1 MSNRGGHGGGGRGG
15 RGGRRSDQRQDQSS
29 GSVAWPG
36 LPQTSGGGRGV
47 SGGRGRGNVG
57 TGDLTATEV
66 PVSGGRGR
74 GNVGRGGFTGDPT
87 TASQVSGGRGRGNVG
102 RGGFTGAPTA
112 SQVVPSVASSSK
124 TMVVASASASSS
136 KEERTVVTE
145 VSDAAAAL
153 AKVQISPPETKPEST
168 LPPSSSKA
176 VPLQLRPGRG
186 TVGRKITVRANHF
199 LVQVADRDLYHYDV
213 TINPEVISKT
223 VNRNVMKAL
232 VSMYK
237 ESHLGGK
244 SPAYDGR
251 KSIYTAGALPFES
264 KEFVVDL
271 TEKLADGSPGK
282 DRKFKVAIKQVAS
295 RPDLYQLQQ
304 FLRQRQRE
312 APYDVI
318 QLLDVVL
325 RDQPSKDY
333 VSVGRSFFSTVF
345 GKGELGDGVEYWRGY
360 FQSLR
365 LTQMGLSLNIDVSAR
380 SFYEP
385 IVVTDFIS
393 KFLNIRDMSRPLN
406 DSDRL
411 KVKKVLKT
419 VKVKLLHWKNG
430 KTAKI
435 TGISTCPISQLRFT
449 LEDKSEKTVVQYFF
463 ERYNHRVRYP
473 ALPAIQTGND
483 SRPVYIPMELCQIVG
498 EQRYT
503 KRLNEKQVTALL
515 KATCQRPEERERSIQ
530 RLVVGN
536 KYDSPLVKEFG
547 MSVTSQLASIEARV
561 LPPPMLKY
569 HDSGREKMV
578 NPRQGQWNMINKKMV
593 NGARVDRWTCVNFSR
608 RIDQRL
614 PEEFC
619 YQLTEMCVSKGMQF
633 NPAPVIPLISDPRQ
647 SIEEALHDIHKRAA
661 GIQLLIVIL
670 PDVTGSYGKIK
681 RICETEL
688 GIVSQCCQPR
698 QVVKLNNQ
706 YMENVALKIN
716 VKTGGRNTVLNDAIR
731 RNIPLITDRPTIIM
745 GADVT
750 HPQPGEDSS
759 PSIAAVV
766 ASMDWPEITKYRALV
781 SAQAHRE
788 EIIQDLYKLE
798 QDPQRGL
805 IHSGLIREH
814 FIAFRKATGQIPSRI
829 IFYRDGVSEGQF
841 NQVLF
846 HEMNAIRKACNS
858 LQKDYLPRVTFV
870 IVQKRHHTRLF
881 PAEHGNRDMTD
892 KSGNILPGTVVDTQI
907 CHPNEFDFYLNSHAG
922 IQGTSRP
929 AHYHVL
935 YDENGFSADAMQTL
949 TNNLCYTYARCTKAV
964 SIVPPA
970 YYAHLAAF
978 RARYYMES
986 EFSDGGS
993 SRSRNTTT
1001 TAGAVASKLPAVKD
1015 NVKDVMFYC

>member
-1 MSNRGGHGGGGRGG
+1 MSNRGSHGGAGRGG
-15 RGGRRSDQRQDQSS
+15 RGGRRSDQSSS
-29 GSVAWPG
+29 GH
-36 LPQTSGGGRGV
+36 GGRGGAPV
-47 SGGRGRGNVG
+47 SRGRGRGNVG
-57 TGDLTATEV
+57 PGDLTATQV
-66 PVSGGRGR
+66 PVSAGRGR
-74 GNVGRGGFTGDPT
+74 GVVLTGD
-87 TASQVSGGRGRGNVG
+87 
-102 RGGFTGAPTA
+102 PTA
-112 SQVVPSVASSSK
+112 SQVASSSKATVSVASSS
-124 TMVVASASASSS
+124 S
-136 KEERTVVTE
+136 KEGSKVSSTTE
-145 VSDAAAAL
+145 SSNAAAAL
-153 AKVQISPPETKPEST
+153 SKLEITPAETKPEDT
-168 LPPSSSKA
+168 LPPESSKA
-176 VPLQLRPGRG
+176 VTHQLRPGRG

-213 TINPEVISKT
+213 SISPEVISKA
-223 VNRNVMKAL
+223 VNRNVMKVLAKT
-232 VSMYK
+232 YK
-237 ESHLGGK
+237 DSHLAGK
-244 SPAYDGR
+244 TPAYDGR

-264 KEFVVDL
+264 KVFVVNL
-271 TEKLADGSPGK
+271 TEKRADGSFGK
-282 DRKFKVAIKQVAS
+282 DRQFKVAIKLAS

-304 FLRQRQRE
+304 FLRHKQRD

-318 QLLDVVL
+318 QVLDVAL
-325 RDQPSKDY
+325 RDTPSQYY
-333 VSVGRSFFSTVF
+333 VSVGRSFFSTGF
-345 GKGELGDGVEYWRGY
+345 GQGDLGDGIEYYRGY

-385 IVVTDFIS
+385 ILVTDFIS
-393 KFLNIRDMSRPLN
+393 KFLNIRDLSRPLR

-411 KVKKVLKT
+411 KVKKVLRT
-419 VKVKLLHWKNG
+419 LKVTLVHWNNEKS
-430 KTAKI
+430 AKI
-435 TGISTCPISQLRFT
+435 SGISSCPISQLRFT
-449 LEDKSEKTVVQYFF
+449 LEDKSEKTVIQYFA
-463 ERYNHRVRYP
+463 EKYNYRVRYTS
-473 ALPAIQTGND
+473 LPAIQTGSD
-483 SRPVYIPMELCQIVG
+483 ARPVYIPMELCKIAKD
-498 EQRYT
+498 QRYT
-503 KRLNEKQVTALL
+503 KRLNERQVTALL
-515 KATCQRPEERERSIQ
+515 RATCQRPAQRESSIKD
-530 RLVVGN
+530 LVVEN
-536 KYDSPLVKEFG
+536 NYNADDVSKEFG

-561 LPPPMLKY
+561 LPPPLLKY
-569 HDSGREKMV
+569 HESGREKMV
-578 NPRQGQWNMINKKMV
+578 NPSLGQWNMINKKMV
-593 NGARVDRWTCVNFSR
+593 NGATVKSWTCVTFAT
-608 RIDQRL
+608 RIDQHL
-614 PEEFC
+614 PVEFC
-619 YQLTEMCVSKGMQF
+619 KQLTEMCVSKGMQF
-633 NPAPVIPLISDPRQ
+633 NIQPIIPLISYPPQ
-647 SIEEALHDIHKRAA
+647 SIEEALHDIYKRAP
-661 GIQLLIVIL
+661 GLQLLIVIL
-670 PDVTGSYGKIK
+670 PDVSGSYGKIK

-698 QVVKLNNQ
+698 QVVKLNKQ

-766 ASMDWPEITKYRALV
+766 ASMDWPEITKYRGLV

-788 EIIQDLYKLE
+788 EIIQYLYKLV
-798 QDPQRGL
+798 QDPERGL
-805 IHSGLIREH
+805 VHSGLIREH
-814 FIAFRKATGQIPSRI
+814 FIAFRKAMGQIPHRI

-841 NQVLF
+841 NQVLL

-858 LQKDYLPRVTFV
+858 LQEHYAPRVTFV

-881 PAEHGNRDMTD
+881 PAQHGNRDMTD
-892 KSGNILPGTVVDTQI
+892 RSGNILPGTVVDTQI

-935 YDENGFSADAMQTL
+935 LDENGFSADALQTL

-993 SRSRNTTT
+993 SRSRNTTS
-1001 TAGAVASKLPAVKD
+1001 GGPVASQLPAVKD
-1015 NVKDVMFYC
+1015 NVKEVMFYC